1 MSECLQFAIR
11 GMTSILIEL
20 AQTTTT
26 MYFLSLPALAV
37 AIPVGYVLFHLG
49 YNLFFHPLRG
59 YPGPLLW
66 RASSLPWKI
75 ALLRG
80 TMHHDL
86 MRFHQKY
93 GDTVRI
99 KPDEISYANAQAW
112 RDIHAHVPGRPEFLK
127 DPVRLPLAPNGVM
140 SILVS
145 DTKNHARFRSLF
157 GHAFSD
163 KGLRTQESTILQ
175 YADLLVE
182 VLREVADTG
191 RSAEM
196 VYYFNMAIFDSIG
209 ALSFGES
216 FDSLKS
222 RQLHPWVDAIHK
234 NLKSVAISHVLR
246 SMGIEFLTPYV
257 LPKELRGKR
266 QENYSYAVEKLNKRM
281 KMEGDQGDFWDKVLV
296 KSADDNQ
303 RGDGMSAGEMLN
315 NAAVMVVAGS
325 ETTASALS
333 GAMYLLCLS
342 GKIEKATAEIRKSF
356 ASPEEID
363 LISVSHLPYLTA
375 VIDET
380 LRMYPAVPGQPPRV
394 VPAGGA
400 TVCGRFVPEE
410 TRVGVSHLGAY
421 FADYN
426 FTHADKFIPER
437 HLQKRE
443 EPYKYDNYGAYQPW
457 SVGLRNCIGRNLAYA
472 EVRLTLAKLLW
483 HFDFTLDVD
492 KTGKFLD
499 QKIWSIWA
507 KRELYMFIKKRG
519 PRWWAIWRGPYIL
532 SNIRGSLV
540 RDLQRFHQQFGP
552 VVRIAPDELSFIV
565 PEAASPIYTSNP
577 EFPKDAMHLPPFHNG
592 TPGILAADHAHHR
605 RYRRL
610 LALSFSEKGLRQQR
624 GLIERSVDLL
634 ITRLHENCG
643 QGPLDL
649 TLWFNW
655 ATFDIIGDLAFGDS
669 FGCLDNVQT
678 HPWIASIQG
687 NVKLIPILNGLRRYR
702 LDGLL
707 RLLGSRKLLEQ
718 RRRNAQFTTDQ
729 VDRRLQNSS
738 TPRGDIWDAVLA
750 QKPDGEPP
758 MSREEMISNAS
769 AIVLAGSE
777 TSATLLSGCTWLLL
791 KNPAHLHQL
800 TSRIRSQ
807 FTHASEIDSQSVSRV
822 EGLQAVLEESL
833 RLYPPVPMQSNR
845 IVPQAGAYIAGRWV
859 PGGTSVGLQQ
869 FVACRSSSNFHRPD
883 EFLPERWQG
892 QGEFAPDRREVSQPF
907 SIGPRNCIGRQ
918 LAYVEM
924 RLMLVKLLWHFDL
937 RLDTTRMKD
946 TDWLAEQGIWI
957 LWDKKPLWVT
967 LEPRNKY

>member
-1 MSECLQFAIR
+1 MK
-11 GMTSILIEL
+11 T
-20 AQTTTT
+20 
-26 MYFLSLPALAV
+26 AV
-37 AIPVGYVLFHLG
+37 SNI
-49 YNLFFHPLRG
+49 
-59 YPGPLLW
+59 
-66 RASSLPWKI
+66 
-75 ALLRG
+75 
-80 TMHHDL
+80 
-86 MRFHQKY
+86 Y
-93 GDTVRI
+93 GDTVRV

-163 KGLRTQESTILQ
+163 KGLRTQESTIVQ

-182 VLREVADTG
+182 VLREMANTG

-356 ASPEEID
+356 ASPKDID

-410 TRVGVSHLGAY
+410 KT
-421 FADYN
+421 
-426 FTHADKFIPER
+426 
-437 HLQKRE
+437 E

-483 HFDFTLDVD
+483 HFDFTLDVG
-492 KTGKFLD
+492 KTGNFLN

-507 KRELYMFIKKRG
+507 KRELYMFIKTR
-519 PRWWAIWRGPYIL
+519 
-532 SNIRGSLV
+532 
-540 RDLQRFHQQFGP
+540 
-552 VVRIAPDELSFIV
+552 V

-577 EFPKDAMHLPPFHNG
+577 EFPKDPMHLPPFHNG

-610 LALSFSEKGLRQQR
+610 LAFSFSAKGLRQQR
-624 GLIERSVDLL
+624 SLIERSVNLL

-678 HPWIASIQG
+678 HPWISSIQG
-687 NVKLIPILNGLRRYR
+687 NVKLIPILNAFRRYR

-707 RLLGSRKLLEQ
+707 QLLGSRKLLEQ
-718 RRRNAQFTTDQ
+718 RRRNAQCTTDQ
-729 VDRRLQNSS
+729 VDRRLKNSS

-791 KNPAHLHQL
+791 KNPGHLHQL

-822 EGLQAVLEESL
+822 EGLQAILEESL
-833 RLYPPVPMQSNR
+833 RLYPP
-845 IVPQAGAYIAGRWV
+845 
-859 PGGTSVGLQQ
+859 TSVGLQQ
-869 FVACRSSSNFHRPD
+869 FVACRSSSNFHRPE
-883 EFLPERWQG
+883 EFLSERWQG
-892 QGEFAPDRREVSQPF
+892 QGEFAHDRREVSQPF

-924 RLMLVKLLWHFDL
+924 RLILVKLLWHFDL
-937 RLDTTRMKD
+937 RLDTTQMKD

-967 LEPRNKY
+967 LEPRNE